1 MLQFKIIY
9 ITEMANLKS
18 IFPLLFFEHG
28 YLTWCKTYRYQI
40 FNMDRKHSD
49 LGKGVSDFY
58 LGPSFYFRAK
68 NGKLL

>member
-49 LGKGVSDFY
+49 LGKGVFILEKKTGNFCDFFVY
-58 LGPSFYFRAK
+58 I
-68 NGKLL
+68 